1 MVTLMKCF
9 RGSTFVWFDVGQIL
23 HCFKLEAFLLLNIW
37 LMAVIIVTVAIM
49 DAVVTITTMGAVVQ
63 GICADRAGVTVQHQ
77 HQHHHHQAPG
87 HLLQLE

>member
-23 HCFKLEAFLLLNIW
+23 HCFELEAFLLLNIW

-49 DAVVTITTMGAVVQ
+49 DAVVTITTMGAV
-63 GICADRAGVTVQHQ
+63 I
-77 HQHHHHQAPG
+77 
-87 HLLQLE
+87 

>member
-9 RGSTFVWFDVGQIL
+9 CGSTFVWFDVGQIL
-23 HCFKLEAFLLLNIW
+23 HCLKLEAFLLLNIW
-37 LMAVIIVTVAIM
+37 LMAVIISSIATI
-49 DAVVTITTMGAVVQ
+49 VTIATMGAVVQ
-63 GICADRAGVTVQHQ
+63 GTCADRAGVPVQHQ

>member
-9 RGSTFVWFDVGQIL
+9 CGSTFVWFDVGQIL
-23 HCFKLEAFLLLNIW
+23 HCFELEAFLLLNIW
-37 LMAVIIVTVAIM
+37 LMAVIIVTNATI

-63 GICADRAGVTVQHQ
+63 GTCADSAGVPVQHQ
-77 HQHHHHQAPG
+77 HQHHHHQAPR